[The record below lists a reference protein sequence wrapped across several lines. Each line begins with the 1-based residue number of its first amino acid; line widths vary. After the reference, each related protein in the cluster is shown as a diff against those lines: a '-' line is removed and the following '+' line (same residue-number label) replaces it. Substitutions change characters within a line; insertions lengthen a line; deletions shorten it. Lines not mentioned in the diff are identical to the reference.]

1 MEGIKRAEVFGFGSS
16 AGEERKEE
24 KKKERETRNSEKE
37 RKRGGRLNS
46 GVNLGQIENSRGS
59 TAQFVFLRLP
69 GKMGGRK
76 EKGRGEL
83 DEQVETWDSF
93 ERKREGG
100 GRGTI
105 KTHLYASQF
114 VITILV
120 GAGP

>member
-1 MEGIKRAEVFGFGSS
+1 MGTKGRPCNNKIIGNSS
-16 AGEERKEE
+16 TPSLIMFHISASLLVPRMGPSKGN
-24 KKKERETRNSEKE
+24 KGKERGE
-37 RKRGGRLNS
+37 RER
-46 GVNLGQIENSRGS
+46 E
-59 TAQFVFLRLP
+59 
-69 GKMGGRK
+69 K